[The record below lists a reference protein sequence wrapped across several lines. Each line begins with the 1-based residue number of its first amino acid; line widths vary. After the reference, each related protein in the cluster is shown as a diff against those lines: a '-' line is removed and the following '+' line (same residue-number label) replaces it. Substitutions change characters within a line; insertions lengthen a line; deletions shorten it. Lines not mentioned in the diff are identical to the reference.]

1 MLLSRVGTVQK
12 QAPRGWMGS
21 GLTASSIDPYYYSGG
36 LVSDFQ
42 AVSGRA
48 LVV

>member
-1 MLLSRVGTVQK
+1 MLLSRVPVGTVQK
-12 QAPRGWMGS
+12 QGPRGRM
-21 GLTASSIDPYYYSGG
+21 GLTGSSIDPYYYSGG

-42 AVSGRA
+42 AVSGRV